1 MKLKLQELANALRKE
16 AAEMDKKHTQKC
28 ASLVVSA
35 IGLNILNRKIYE

>member
-1 MKLKLQELANALRKE
+1 MNMQLRDLAKALRKE
-16 AAEMDKKHTQKC
+16 AADLEKKHTKKC